1 MNTNTLLNTGAA
13 VLDQASVAVD
23 QASHVAQRGAE
34 AVRDTVRDTMR
45 DGVQV
50 ARDKAANLSDHTVS
64 YIKDEPVKSVL
75 IAAAAG
81 ATLMGLLSLMVRG
94 AGRG

>member
-1 MNTNTLLNTGAA
+1 MNSTILPSASHS
-13 VLDQASVAVD
+13 VLDQASAALD
-23 QASHVAQRGAE
+23 QAEALTHRGVE
-34 AVRDTVRDTMR
+34 AVRD
-45 DGVQV
+45 GVQQV
-50 ARDKAANLSDHTVS
+50 RSKAHNLGDHTVS

-81 ATLMGLLSLMVRG
+81 ATLMGLLSLIVRG

>member
-1 MNTNTLLNTGAA
+1 MNITQPTLASNSVLNQASSA
-13 VLDQASVAVD
+13 LDQANEL
-23 QASHVAQRGAE
+23 SHRGAE
-34 AVRDTVRDTMR
+34 AVREGISQVREKAHNM
-45 DGVQV
+45 GEQAVCYIQEKPVQ
-50 ARDKAANLSDHTVS
+50 
-64 YIKDEPVKSVL
+64 SVL

>member
-1 MNTNTLLNTGAA
+1 MNTSTLPTTAHSVVEQASAA
-13 VLDQASVAVD
+13 LDQAGD
-23 QASHVAQRGAE
+23 LTHRGAE
-34 AVRDTVRDTMR
+34 AVRE
-45 DGVQV
+45 GVQQV
-50 ARDKAANLSDHTVS
+50 RDKAQNMGDHAVS

-94 AGRG
+94 AGRS